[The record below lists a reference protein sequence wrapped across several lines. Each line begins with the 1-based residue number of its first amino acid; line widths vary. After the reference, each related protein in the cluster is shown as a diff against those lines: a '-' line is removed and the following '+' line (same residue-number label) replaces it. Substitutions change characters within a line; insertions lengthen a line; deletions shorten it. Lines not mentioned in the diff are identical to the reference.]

1 MGLLGGSDPA
11 PPKTLE
17 VEDEAQKKITI
28 PNPAY
33 GVWISRDQQVV
44 SYLLKT
50 LSPDIL
56 ADVLGSE
63 HAAEIWKTLGDMFSA
78 QSQARIGMLRAG
90 LTNTKKRDLT
100 AGVYIAKMKGFSSEL
115 AAAGRVISDVE
126 LKEYILA
133 GLGSDYNAIV
143 AAVNAN
149 PSTTSADVCNQL
161 MAYDYHQTMLS
172 ESEQPSGTF
181 TSSANAAARGRGSRP
196 GHGGGYR
203 HNNYGG
209 GHNNYGGG
217 RNQQRGHPP
226 RRHDTQDGG
235 RRPPPR
241 GGRGRGRGY
250 RKPSPYQDVQC
261 QICKKDGHPASVC
274 WWRYGDKDDDDD

>member
-1 MGLLGGSDPA
+1 
-11 PPKTLE
+11 
-17 VEDEAQKKITI
+17 
-28 PNPAY
+28 
-33 GVWISRDQQVV
+33 
-44 SYLLKT
+44 
-50 LSPDIL
+50 
-56 ADVLGSE
+56 
-63 HAAEIWKTLGDMFSA
+63 
-78 QSQARIGMLRAG
+78 
-90 LTNTKKRDLT
+90 
-100 AGVYIAKMKGFSSEL
+100 VYITKMKGFSSEL

-181 TSSANAAARGRGSRP
+181 TSSANAAARGRGTRP
-196 GHGGGYR
+196 VHGGGYR
-203 HNNYGG
+203 HVSYGG

-241 GGRGRGRGY
+241 GVAAVVVATASPRHIKTSNAKFA
-250 RKPSPYQDVQC
+250 RKTGTPHPSAGGAMVIMMMMMTPTPTTKVRTWLHMVLT
-261 QICKKDGHPASVC
+261 QIGTWIQAPQIT
-274 WWRYGDKDDDDD
+274 